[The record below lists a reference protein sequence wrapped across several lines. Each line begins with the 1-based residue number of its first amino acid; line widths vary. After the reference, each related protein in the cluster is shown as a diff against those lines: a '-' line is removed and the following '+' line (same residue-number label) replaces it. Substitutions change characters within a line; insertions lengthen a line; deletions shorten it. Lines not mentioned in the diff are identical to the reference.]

1 MFNAVGVLFC
11 CNMRKQVVKS
21 VLGTPSL
28 NEFLIL
34 EIKIHKLYWSVNSSR
49 SSFAIRRELYMV
61 CDILTTRK
69 MYSDTKSDMY
79 HPAPICS
86 TENFVLNN
94 IQAIMFRTAENVHTE
109 TIWYFLRNT
118 GYCMLN
124 TQWMSH
130 KYATPYWNRNSSYI
144 RLQVIRSQVIHL
156 QVIRLQVIR
165 LHVIR
170 LQVICLQV
178 IRLHVIRLQLIRLQI
193 YRGIVNVQTNKIT
206 YDLYGNT
213 YRSYTL
219 KRISNWPL
227 YKIWYYATYLINASK
242 VWLLCIVRTN
252 LSINRKKKMSMYKT
266 VHTER

>member
-21 VLGTPSL
+21 VSGTPSL

-34 EIKIHKLYWSVNSSR
+34 EIKIHNLYWSVNSSR

-109 TIWYFLRNT
+109 TIWYFYT
-118 GYCMLN
+118 
-124 TQWMSH
+124 

-156 QVIRLQVIR
+156 QVIRLQVI
-165 LHVIR
+165 
-170 LQVICLQV
+170 CLQV
-178 IRLHVIRLQLIRLQI
+178 IRLHVICLQLIRLQI

-252 LSINRKKKMSMYKT
+252 LSINRQKKVSMYKT
-266 VHTER
+266 IHTER